1 MARRTNSALR
11 VLAIAALA
19 GAIAFGCGLPYW
31 ADHPWHGALAVA
43 ECCVTAA
50 AGAALLGSTATRPTG
65 ALLIVAGLAW
75 AVSGAAGRNAGVFPL
90 LADWA
95 SATFFLTLS
104 VAVLLYPTGRLQHRV
119 ETWWTYGAVAAIGI
133 GQLLVTVV
141 GRPEWLGYSADV
153 AWPTLL
159 GDRDAFERVLVAV
172 SAATVVLALTYA
184 AVLGFRVR
192 RATAFA
198 RPTTIGVV
206 VVVASVGLV
215 VAATQRGQALV
226 ELDAAYDAALVQ
238 GTVALVVPL
247 ALLGAGVYERWL
259 AASVTDR
266 LLRQTQ
272 PASVVRIRDALRTV
286 LRDPTLE
293 LLFWSPDQSGWVDTA
308 GHPTTVNLSRA
319 ATRAAGTPDGR
330 WLRLV
335 ASTDGSPLA
344 VVDVDRS
351 LGASRRF
358 VDAAI
363 SAGRPALQNAQ
374 LEAVV
379 RAQQATVVEQ
389 LRRTRHA
396 QAEALAAETRA
407 RRRLE
412 HDLHDR
418 VQVQITATLQRLAV
432 AMHRNDDP
440 QVAALLAEC
449 RRLLDAASRDV
460 RLFARGINPAVLES
474 DGLRGALRALADGFP
489 GLVDAKVVAT
499 RFPAA
504 LESGLF
510 LALSEA
516 VANAVRHA
524 GASSIVVEVEQDG
537 DVVVGRVTDDGSGTA
552 RLSPAGGLEN
562 LRERIAALGGGTEL
576 HSEPGQGTRVTIRL
590 PV

>member
-1 MARRTNSALR
+1 M
-11 VLAIAALA
+11 LA
-19 GAIAFGCGLPYW
+19 GAVAFGCGYPYW
-31 ADHPWHGALAVA
+31 TDHPWYGVLAVA
-43 ECCVTAA
+43 ECAVTAA
-50 AGAALLGSTATRPTG
+50 VGVTLIGTPATRPAG

-75 AVSGAAGRNAGVFPL
+75 ALSGAADWNVGVVPL

-95 SATFFLTLS
+95 SATFFLTLG
-104 VAVLLYPTGRLQHRV
+104 VAALLYPTGHLQHRV
-119 ETWWTYGAVAAIGI
+119 EKWWIYTAVAVIGG
-133 GQLLVTVV
+133 GQLLVTVA
-141 GRPEWLGYSADV
+141 GRPEWLGYSRDV
-153 AWPTLL
+153 PWPTLL
-159 GDRDAFERVLVAV
+159 GDRGLFESVLVAV
-172 SAATVVLALTYA
+172 SVVNIALALSYA

-198 RPTTIGVV
+198 RPATIGVV
-206 VVVASVGLV
+206 VVVACVGLV
-215 VAATQRGQALV
+215 VAVTQRGQALV
-226 ELDAAYDAALVQ
+226 DLDAAYDAAVVQ

-247 ALLGAGVYERWL
+247 ALFGAGVYERWL
-259 AASVTDR
+259 AAAVTDR

-272 PASVVRIRDALRTV
+272 PASVVRVRDALRTV
-286 LRDPTLE
+286 LRDPSLD
-293 LLFWSPDQSGWVDTA
+293 LLFWSPDHGGWVDT
-308 GHPTTVNLSRA
+308 GGRSITVNLSRA
-319 ATRAAGTPDGR
+319 ATRPADSPDGR

-335 ASTDGSPLA
+335 AASDGSPLA

-363 SAGRPALQNAQ
+363 DAGRPALQNAQ

-432 AMHRNDDP
+432 AIYRNDDP
-440 QVAALLAEC
+440 QVAALLGEC
-449 RRLLDAASRDV
+449 KRLLDVAARDV
-460 RLFARGINPAVLES
+460 RLFARGVNPAVLES

-489 GLVDAKVVAT
+489 GLVDARVVAT
-499 RFPAA
+499 RYPAT

-524 GASSIVVEVEQDG
+524 GASSILVEVAQDG
-537 DVVVGRVTDDGSGTA
+537 EFVVGRVTDDGSGTA
-552 RLSPAGGLEN
+552 RLSPTGGLEN
-562 LRERIAALGGGTEL
+562 LRERIGALGGSTEL
-576 HSEPGQGTRVTIRL
+576 DSEPGRGTRLTIRL
-590 PV
+590 PVP